1 MVANAIIIKKGISNN
16 RLWSLFKKILSIAGS
31 NSHAVADVLAATK
44 IEKKTAS
51 KILLKYFLV

>member
-1 MVANAIIIKKGISNN
+1 MPLVANAIIMKKGISNN

-44 IEKKTAS
+44 TEKITAR
-51 KILLKYFLV
+51 KILFK